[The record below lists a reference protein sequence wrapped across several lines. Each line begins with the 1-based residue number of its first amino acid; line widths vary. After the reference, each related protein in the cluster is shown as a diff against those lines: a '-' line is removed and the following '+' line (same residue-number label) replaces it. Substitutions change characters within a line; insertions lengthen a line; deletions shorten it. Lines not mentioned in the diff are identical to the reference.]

1 MMLKS
6 LERTA
11 LPDFPMKPFT
21 KLQEKFRQVRQ
32 RLTLAR
38 FPRLRSETR
47 QRHLDPASL
56 QFRLTLEISLLS
68 ILGLSSV
75 AAWTSWKMQ
84 EILITTHTRQVEYIA
99 SRFPRDVELYSDM
112 LPVAEGLQK
121 TIDNVSVSG
130 LAIWF
135 KSTDGTMTLAK
146 SSEVTAELMSS
157 GEMPLKPQVYQVG
170 DRYMILYRGDVTTKN
185 KPLGK
190 VYMAQDITTEQ
201 HQLIAAIQGLTAVC
215 ILATLATILAI
226 AMRIRRSLQPL
237 QEMSRMA
244 GAISAA
250 DLNNAQLQLNN
261 APTEVKELAQTF
273 NMMLSRLGDAWEQQR
288 QFIGNI
294 SHELRTP
301 LTVVSGYLQSLLRR
315 SNNLNDYQ
323 REALE
328 TAGAE
333 ADRTIKLL
341 QDLLDLARA
350 DSGYTRYHLTPIIL
364 NDLVSEVAD
373 LTGKLGN
380 RSIQVE
386 AKNNVEAVGDRDRL
400 KQVLINLLDNAI
412 KYSEVAQPIELIV
425 EQIDQQAIIRVRD
438 RGIGIPLQD
447 LSRIFER
454 FYRVDE
460 DRARTTGG
468 YGLGLAIS
476 KTLIEGM
483 GGKIM
488 VRSTVGEGSEF
499 SIVLPK

>member
-1 MMLKS
+1 MLFKS
-6 LERTA
+6 LAGTA
-11 LPDFPMKPFT
+11 LPDFPMKPFAQLVET
-21 KLQEKFRQVRQ
+21 FRQLQ
-32 RLTLAR
+32 
-38 FPRLRSETR
+38 

-56 QFRLTLEISLLS
+56 QFRLTLEVSLLS

-84 EILITTHTRQVEYIA
+84 QLLITTHTQQVEYIA
-99 SRFPRDVELYSDM
+99 NRFPRDVELYSEM
-112 LPVAEGLQK
+112 LSGAKGLQK
-121 TIDNVSVSG
+121 TIDNVSVPG
-130 LAIWF
+130 LSIWF
-135 KSTDGTMTLAK
+135 KSTDGTMILAK
-146 SSEVTAELMSS
+146 SSEVTDELMSS

-170 DRYMILYRGDVTTKN
+170 DRYMILYRGDVTAKN

-190 VYMAQDITTEQ
+190 VYMAQDVTTEQ
-201 HQLIAAIQGLTAVC
+201 HQLITAIQGLTAVC

-226 AMRIRRSLQPL
+226 AIRIRRSLQPL

-250 DLNNAQLQLNN
+250 DLSNAQLQLNN

-315 SNNLNDYQ
+315 SSNLNDYQ

-328 TAGAE
+328 TAGSE
-333 ADRTIKLL
+333 ADRTIRLL

-350 DSGYTRYHLTPIIL
+350 DGGYTRYHLAPLLL
-364 NDLVSEVAD
+364 NDLVAEVVEMTA
-373 LTGKLGN
+373 KLGE
-380 RSIQVE
+380 RSIRVE
-386 AKNNVEAVGDRDRL
+386 AKENVEAIVDRDRL

-412 KYSEVAQPIELIV
+412 KYSGAAQPIDLIV
-425 EQIDQQAIIRVRD
+425 ERIDKQAIIRVRD

-447 LSRIFER
+447 RGRIFER
-454 FYRVDE
+454 FYRVDD

-468 YGLGLAIS
+468 HGLGLAIV
-476 KTLIEGM
+476 KTLVEGM
-483 GGKIM
+483 GGKIT
-488 VRSTVGEGSEF
+488 VRSAVGEGSEF
-499 SIVLPK
+499 TIVLPT

>member
-1 MMLKS
+1 MLLKS
-6 LERTA
+6 LAGTA
-11 LPDFPMKPFT
+11 PQDFSMKPIA
-21 KLQEKFRQVRQ
+21 KLQETFRQV
-32 RLTLAR
+32 
-38 FPRLRSETR
+38 R

-84 EILITTHTRQVEYIA
+84 QLLITTHTQQVEYIA
-99 SRFPRDVELYSDM
+99 NRFPRDVELYSDM
-112 LPVAEGLQK
+112 LPVTEGLQK
-121 TIDNVSVSG
+121 MIDNVSVPG

-170 DRYMILYRGDVTTKN
+170 DRYLILYRGDVTTKN

-190 VYMAQDITTEQ
+190 VYMAQDITAEQ

-226 AMRIRRSLQPL
+226 SMRIRRSLQPL

-250 DLNNAQLQLNN
+250 DLNNAQLQLNH

-273 NMMLSRLGDAWEQQR
+273 NLMLSRLGDGWEQQR

-350 DSGYTRYHLTPIIL
+350 DSGYTRYHLAPILL

-373 LTGKLGN
+373 LTGKLGD
-380 RSIQVE
+380 RSIQVA
-386 AKNNVEAVGDRDRL
+386 AKINVEAMVDRDRL

-425 EQIDQQAIIRVRD
+425 EQIDRQAIIRVRD

-460 DRARTTGG
+460 NRARTTGG

-476 KTLIEGM
+476 KTFVEGM

>member
-11 LPDFPMKPFT
+11 LPDFPMKPIA
-21 KLQEKFRQVRQ
+21 KLQETFRQV
-32 RLTLAR
+32 
-38 FPRLRSETR
+38 R

-56 QFRLTLEISLLS
+56 QFRLTLEVSLLS

-112 LPVAEGLQK
+112 LPVIEGLQK
-121 TIDNVSVSG
+121 TIDNVSVPG

-146 SSEVTAELMSS
+146 SSEVTAELMTS

-170 DRYMILYRGDVTTKN
+170 DRYMILYRGDVKTKN

-190 VYMAQDITTEQ
+190 VYMAQDITAEQ

-226 AMRIRRSLQPL
+226 AIRIRRSLQPL

-350 DSGYTRYHLTPIIL
+350 DSGYTRYHLEPLLL
-364 NDLVSEVAD
+364 NELVSEVVDMTAE
-373 LTGKLGN
+373 LGG
-380 RSIQVE
+380 RSIQIDVKENIE
-386 AKNNVEAVGDRDRL
+386 AMVDRDRL

-412 KYSEVAQPIELIV
+412 KYSEAAQPIDLII
-425 EQIDQQAIIRVRD
+425 ERIDKQAVIRVRD

-447 LSRIFER
+447 LGRIFER

-476 KTLIEGM
+476 KTLVEGM

>member
-6 LERTA
+6 LAGTA
-11 LPDFPMKPFT
+11 PQDFSMNIA
-21 KLQEKFRQVRQ
+21 KLKETFRQVRK
-32 RLTLAR
+32 
-38 FPRLRSETR
+38 
-47 QRHLDPASL
+47 RHLDPASL

-84 EILITTHTRQVEYIA
+84 QILITTHTQRVDYIA
-99 SRFPRDVELYSDM
+99 NRFPRDVELYSDM

-121 TIDNVSVSG
+121 TIDNVSVPG

-170 DRYMILYRGDVTTKN
+170 DRYMILYRGDVTAKN

-190 VYMAQDITTEQ
+190 VYMAQDITAEQ

-250 DLNNAQLQLNN
+250 DLNNAQLQLNH

-273 NMMLSRLGDAWEQQR
+273 NLMLSRLGDAWEQQR

-350 DSGYTRYHLTPIIL
+350 DSGYTRYHIAPILL

-373 LTGKLGN
+373 LTGKLGD
-380 RSIQVE
+380 RSIQIA
-386 AKNNVEAVGDRDRL
+386 AKVNVEAMVDRDRL

-425 EQIDQQAIIRVRD
+425 EQIDRQAIIRVRD

-447 LSRIFER
+447 LGRIFER

-460 DRARTTGG
+460 NRARTTGG
-468 YGLGLAIS
+468 HGLGLAIA
-476 KTLIEGM
+476 KTLVEGM
-483 GGKIM
+483 GGKIT
-488 VRSTVGEGSEF
+488 VRSTLGEGSEF

>member
-1 MMLKS
+1 
-6 LERTA
+6 
-11 LPDFPMKPFT
+11 MKPFA
-21 KLQEKFRQVRQ
+21 KLQETFRQV
-32 RLTLAR
+32 
-38 FPRLRSETR
+38 R

-56 QFRLTLEISLLS
+56 QFRLTLEVSLLS

-84 EILITTHTRQVEYIA
+84 QLLITTHTQRVEYIA
-99 SRFPRDVELYSDM
+99 NRFPRDVELYSDM
-112 LPVAEGLQK
+112 LPVNQGLQK
-121 TIDNVSVSG
+121 TIDNVSVPG

-170 DRYMILYRGDVTTKN
+170 DRYLILYRGDVTTKN

-190 VYMAQDITTEQ
+190 VYMAQDITAEQ

-250 DLNNAQLQLNN
+250 DLSNAQLQLNN

-315 SNNLNDYQ
+315 GNNLNDYQ

-333 ADRTIKLL
+333 ADRTIQLL

-350 DSGYTRYHLTPIIL
+350 DSGYTRYHLEPLLL
-364 NDLVSEVAD
+364 NELVQEVAV
-373 LTGKLGN
+373 TTEQLGE
-380 RSIQVE
+380 RSIRVE
-386 AKNNVEAVGDRDRL
+386 ATENIEAVVDRDRL

-412 KYSEVAQPIELIV
+412 KYSEAAQPIELTIERV
-425 EQIDQQAIIRVRD
+425 DKQAVIRVRD

-447 LSRIFER
+447 RGRIFER

-468 YGLGLAIS
+468 YGLGLAIA
-476 KTLIEGM
+476 KTLVEGM
-483 GGKIM
+483 GGKIT

-499 SIVLPK
+499 TLVFPK